1 MLQDHQAAA
10 SPQQLDGVREEAGE
24 AAMPFEL
31 LASLLLMYTTTLTAA
46 AQQGSRFRTT
56 PSRFNTVYS
65 MAITA

>member
-24 AAMPFEL
+24 VAMPFEL

-46 AQQGSRFRTT
+46 AHQGSRFRTT
-56 PSRFNTVYS
+56 LSTLNALYS
-65 MAITA
+65 MAIKA

>member
-31 LASLLLMYTTTLTAA
+31 LASLLLMYTTTPTAA
-46 AQQGSRFRTT
+46 AHQGSRFTAIL
-56 PSRFNTVYS
+56 SSYNALYS
-65 MAITA
+65 MAIKA